1 MRLYKISA
9 DLDILNVRN
18 TYSEISKD
26 EFYKLTYNELLE
38 IKEYGYLYKNMNRLP
53 PTNILAHSEDS
64 IIFSIDYN
72 GEYSY
77 LKDLYKL
84 KEIIL
89 ADIIEN
95 NRNDL
100 INKLLYDEA

>member
-38 IKEYGYLYKNMNRLP
+38 IKEDGYCRVSDGYNKPSGWYARDAFYK
-53 PTNILAHSEDS
+53 
-64 IIFSIDYN
+64 
-72 GEYSY
+72 
-77 LKDLYKL
+77 
-84 KEIIL
+84 
-89 ADIIEN
+89 
-95 NRNDL
+95 
-100 INKLLYDEA
+100 INKIS